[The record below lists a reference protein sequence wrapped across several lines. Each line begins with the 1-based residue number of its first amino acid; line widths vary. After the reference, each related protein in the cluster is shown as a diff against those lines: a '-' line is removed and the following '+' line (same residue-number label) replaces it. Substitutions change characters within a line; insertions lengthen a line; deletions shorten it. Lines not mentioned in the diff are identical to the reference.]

1 MDVDADVI
9 IVGAGL
15 AGLACARRLAAD
27 GLAPIVLEASDG
39 PGGRV
44 RTEQVGGFLLDRGFQ
59 VLLTAYPEAR
69 AVLDY
74 AALDLKP
81 FAAEAWVRH
90 AGRFHRVS
98 DPWRHPGRLPAALLS
113 PIGTLTDKF
122 RLGRMRRRLIRQA
135 RRAGPGHAGAS
146 GPDATSG
153 PETTTLAALRA
164 AGLSDAIIDLFCRPF
179 FGGILLDRN
188 LGASNR
194 MFEFAFAMLA
204 MGDTAVPAAGMG
216 AIPAQIAAALPPGA
230 MLTTTAV
237 ESVRPGGVTLR
248 GGGTLAARA
257 VVVAAAAPEAA
268 RLLGAEYD
276 RPSKGVTCLH
286 FAADRA
292 PFNEPFLVLD
302 AAGEGPINNLAVMS
316 NAAPGYAPPGAAL
329 ISATV
334 LGVPEPAGPALEP
347 AVRRQMEIWF
357 GRPARDWRLLRV
369 DRIAHAQPAQD
380 PPALEPPERP
390 VRAGPGLYICG
401 DHRDNASINGA
412 LVSGRRAAEAVI
424 TDLLGGYEKG

>member
-27 GLAPIVLEASDG
+27 GLAPIILEASDG

-44 RTEQVGGFLLDRGFQ
+44 RTDQVGGFLLDRGFQ

-74 AALDLKP
+74 AALDLRP

-122 RLGRMRRRLIRQA
+122 RLGRMRRRLIRHA
-135 RRAGPGHAGAS
+135 RRATP
-146 GPDATSG
+146 G

-164 AGLSDAIIDLFCRPF
+164 AGLSDAIIDRLCRPF
-179 FGGILLDRN
+179 FGGILLDRD

-194 MFEFAFAMLA
+194 MFEFAFRMLA

-216 AIPAQIAAALPPGA
+216 AIPTQLAAALPPGT

-248 GGGTLAARA
+248 GGGTLTARA

-268 RLLGAEYD
+268 LLLGAEYD

-286 FAADRA
+286 FAAEKA
-292 PFNEPFLVLD
+292 PFNEPLLVLD

-329 ISATV
+329 VSATV
-334 LGVPEPAGPALEP
+334 LGVPQPAGPALEP
-347 AVRRQMEIWF
+347 AVRRQLEIWF
-357 GRPARDWRLLRV
+357 GRPARDWRLLRI

-390 VRAGPGLYICG
+390 VRAGPGLYVCG

-424 TDLLGGYEKG
+424 TDLLGAHEDE

>member
-15 AGLACARRLAAD
+15 AGLACARRLAAE
-27 GLAPIVLEASDG
+27 GLSPIVLEASDG

-44 RTEQVGGFLLDRGFQ
+44 RTDPLGGFLLDRGFQ

-74 AALDLKP
+74 AALDLKR
-81 FAAEAWVRH
+81 FAPEAWVRH

-98 DPWRHPGRLPAALLS
+98 DPWRRPGRLPAALLS
-113 PIGTLTDKF
+113 PIGTLADKL
-122 RLGRMRRRLIRQA
+122 RLGRVRRRLIRQA
-135 RRAGPGHAGAS
+135 RRARPGS
-146 GPDATSG
+146 GPDATTG

-164 AGLSDAIIDLFCRPF
+164 AGLSEAMIDRFCRPF
-179 FGGILLDRN
+179 FGGILLDHN
-188 LGASNR
+188 LGASSR
-194 MFEFAFAMLA
+194 MLEFVLA
-204 MGDTAVPAAGMG
+204 MMALGDTAVPAAGMG
-216 AIPAQIAAALPPGA
+216 AIPAQIAAALPPGTV
-230 MLTTTAV
+230 LTTTAV
-237 ESVRPGGVTLR
+237 DAVQPGGVTLR
-248 GGGTLAARA
+248 GGGVLTARA

-268 RLLGAEYD
+268 SLLGAEYD
-276 RPSKGVTCLH
+276 RPARGVTCLH
-286 FAADRA
+286 FAADKA
-292 PFNEPFLVLD
+292 PFSEPFLVLD

-316 NAAPGYAPPGAAL
+316 NVAPSYAPPGAAL
-329 ISATV
+329 VSATV

-347 AVRRQMEIWF
+347 AVRHQMEIWF

-380 PPALEPPERP
+380 PPALDPPQRP
-390 VRAGPGLYICG
+390 VRAGPGLYVCG

-412 LVSGRRAAEAVI
+412 LVSGRRAAEAVL
-424 TDLLGGYEKG
+424 TDLQGGHERE